1 MNLDK
6 QNNRIREG
14 EIKILKKICGF
25 FKNSKL
31 EIGIYI
37 IFIIILIS
45 TYLGK
50 FDFSLTI
57 EKERR
62 ADVISFFSIIIG
74 VYIAVITL
82 IATSIIG
89 ITKEILKEN
98 LDSQLIDTIIFGM
111 TEAMLAILIIIFI
124 DSTTNL
130 TRVILIAF
138 ICNSIISFF
147 KFVIILTLIFKA
159 NMNAMAKEIDSKDD
173 YENRILTTLD
183 EIKNKL
189 KNIDKNTTK

>member
-1 MNLDK
+1 M
-6 QNNRIREG
+6 
-14 EIKILKKICGF
+14 LKKICGF

-74 VYIAVITL
+74 VYIAVITI

-89 ITKEILKEN
+89 ITKEMLKEK
-98 LDSQLIDTIIFGM
+98 LDTQLIDTIIFGM
-111 TEAMLAILIIIFI
+111 TETMLTIGSIIFLNP
-124 DSTTNL
+124 TTGL
-130 TRVILIAF
+130 KRIIF
-138 ICNSIISFF
+138 NSIVSFL
-147 KFVIILTLIFKA
+147 KFTVILTLIFKI
-159 NMNAMAKEIDSKDD
+159 NMNAMAEEIDNKDD
-173 YENRILTTLD
+173 YENKILSNLD
-183 EIKNKL
+183 EIKDKL
-189 KNIDKNTTK
+189 ENIDKNTTK

>member
-1 MNLDK
+1 M
-6 QNNRIREG
+6 
-14 EIKILKKICGF
+14 LKKIWEF
-25 FKNSKL
+25 LKNSKL

-37 IFIIILIS
+37 IFFIILIFS
-45 TYLGK
+45 YLGK

-57 EKERR
+57 EAEKR
-62 ADVISFFSIIIG
+62 ADIISFFAIIIG
-74 VYIAVITL
+74 VYIAVITI

>member
-1 MNLDK
+1 M
-6 QNNRIREG
+6 
-14 EIKILKKICGF
+14 LKKICEF
-25 FKNSKL
+25 LKNSKL
-31 EIGIYI
+31 EMLVYI
-37 IFIIILIS
+37 IFIAILIS
-45 TYLGK
+45 SYLGN

-57 EKERR
+57 KTEKR
-62 ADVISFFSIIIG
+62 ADIISFFSIIIG
-74 VYIAVITL
+74 VYIAVITI

-189 KNIDKNTTK
+189 KNIDKKI